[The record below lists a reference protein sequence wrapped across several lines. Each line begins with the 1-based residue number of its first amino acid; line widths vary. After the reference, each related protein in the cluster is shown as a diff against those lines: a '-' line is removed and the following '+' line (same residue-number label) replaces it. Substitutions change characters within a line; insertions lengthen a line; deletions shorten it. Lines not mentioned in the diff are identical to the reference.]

1 MWKYCED
8 SQSLQK
14 REYVLDKF
22 EKAIRLEEDTSDKIP
37 IECQK
42 CFFKKIRKLVKNEF
56 KNTEECVVWK
66 ITEWNL
72 I

>member
-1 MWKYCED
+1 M
-8 SQSLQK
+8 
-14 REYVLDKF
+14 DKF

-56 KNTEECVVWK
+56 KNTEECVV
-66 ITEWNL
+66 
-72 I
+72 